1 MRQGLSRERA
11 LWGLT
16 RTEYLRT
23 YTEFVS
29 MTTIVRCP
37 RTGRACSE
45 GACRERHWLS
55 AAVRAWPVAQRA
67 CCPESGAVASW
78 RTIDRSR
85 DRGRQSPACCSAAT
99 SLDGG

>member
-1 MRQGLSRERA
+1 MAGVKDIKNHLVWVEPVSSMAFGASYKEPSEATDQPSSTRVRA

-16 RTEYLRT
+16 FRTEYLRT

-37 RTGRACSE
+37 RTGRAYSE

-55 AAVRAWPVAQRA
+55 AAVRARPVAH
-67 CCPESGAVASW
+67 
-78 RTIDRSR
+78 
-85 DRGRQSPACCSAAT
+85 RGC
-99 SLDGG
+99 L

>member
-1 MRQGLSRERA
+1 MKRREFITLLGSAAASWPLTARAAAAGDAGPIPDGLLPQPSSTRVRA

-16 RTEYLRT
+16 SRTEYLRT

-45 GACRERHWLS
+45 RACRDRHW
-55 AAVRAWPVAQRA
+55 
-67 CCPESGAVASW
+67 
-78 RTIDRSR
+78 
-85 DRGRQSPACCSAAT
+85 
-99 SLDGG
+99 